1 MSPELVACHPAFT
14 KLWSSPQF
22 NNLTKVVILDEVH
35 CVATWGP
42 TFRPAYLDVSRL
54 KFLFPV
60 ESTTFYLTSA
70 TLPKPTLDEVRGLIG
85 LRKWDVNV
93 IHRSNDR
100 RNIHYAPYWL
110 RYPMSSMLDMVVPLR
125 TNNQTLVF
133 FQTKKEAEK
142 ATIVMRSM
150 LPPEKRD
157 MVIWF
162 HAGMS
167 RQWRAEMVDKFNKK
181 EITHVNSSV
190 MLSLV
195 SSVSFSAVRPSLTPK
210 FN

>member
-1 MSPELVACHPAFT
+1 MSPELAASHPAFT

-22 NNLTKVVILDEVH
+22 SDLTKLVILDEVH

-54 KFLFPV
+54 KFLFPA

-70 TLPKPTLDEVRGLIG
+70 TLPKPTLNEVRSLIG
-85 LRKWDVNV
+85 LRKSDVSI

-100 RNIHYAPYWL
+100 RNIHYAPYWF
-110 RYPMSSMLDMVVPLR
+110 RYPLSSMLDMVIPLR

-133 FQTKKEAEK
+133 FQTKREAEK

-150 LPPEKRD
+150 LPTEKHD
-157 MVIWF
+157 TVIWF

-167 RQWRAEMVDKFNKK
+167 SQWRSEVVEKFNKK
-181 EITHVNSSV
+181 EITHINSSV
-190 MLSLV
+190 MLSLA
-195 SSVSFSAVRPSLTPK
+195 STPLFQTAEVR
-210 FN
+210 